1 MPQRRNLSFPCTDS
15 GANPPNLVS
24 VQKRRNLVSV
34 QKGAEYS
41 GLSDK
46 TIRRYISTG
55 QLTGYRIGK
64 KLIRVDLDELDA
76 LLKPIP
82 TVGSG
87 GQ

>member
-1 MPQRRNLSFPCTDS
+1 MPQ
-15 GANPPNLVS
+15 
-24 VQKRRNLVSV
+24 RRNLVSV

-41 GLSDK
+41 GLSYK
-46 TIRRYISTG
+46 TIRRYIANG

-82 TVGSG
+82 TASG
-87 GQ
+87 Q